1 MTNPEALKQM
11 TVAQLRAF
19 AKDSGISL
27 GTVTT
32 KADIVARISQAL
44 TELSAQ
50 NAQERDQQAAA
61 GAKPPV
67 RRAVIITDLGEE
79 PSAPPTPPRQ
89 RPQPPVPAAAPT
101 GPATPPKGN
110 KPAFT
115 LQGARAWHNP
125 HPFSTPQPPQAKYLP
140 PAGQAINTY
149 PLGQMPPGEVRPIAV
164 PTRPIPQTVSRFG
177 PSAARNEE
185 PPMQE
190 DSSRVIRP
198 EPFAA
203 QGVRRYPIR
212 RQEYQQG
219 TLTQSAFP
227 PQDPGYPT
235 VRPQPA
241 YPGSYQRPATIE
253 PAPEPVDEH
262 AYPSSPLRP
271 REPGREATGV
281 NPAVPEMLATGD
293 CGDGAGVLE
302 IHSDGYGFLRA
313 GNYLPGKNDV
323 YVSNAQIRRFR
334 LRDGDYVEGNTRP
347 QRDNDRYAA
356 MLYITHINGEEAE
369 EVANR
374 KDFDALTPV
383 YPDRRIHLSSASEGD
398 MVLRLID
405 LFAPIG
411 FGQRAMI
418 VAAPKAG
425 KTTILRKIALAIRNQ
440 HPDIHLMVLL
450 VDERPEEVTDLKESI
465 GGDVLYSTFDEP
477 AESHVRVSELV
488 LERAMRLVE
497 QGKDVVLLMD
507 SLTRLSRAY
516 NTLAPS
522 SARVMSGGLAAGVL
536 NKPKRFFGAARN
548 MREGGSL
555 TIIAT
560 ALVGTGSR
568 MDDVIFE
575 EFKGTGNME
584 LTLDRGL
591 SEMRVFPAVSIARS
605 GTRHDEL
612 LLTPQEA
619 QVAGKVRTLV
629 AGTTEQEGISLILS
643 MMDKTRDNADF
654 VARYDEWIKL
664 MKGGNR

>member
-1 MTNPEALKQM
+1 MTNPEALQAM
-11 TVAQLRAF
+11 TRVQLRAF
-19 AKDSGISL
+19 AKENGITL
-27 GTVTT
+27 GAITA
-32 KADIVARISQAL
+32 KADIVERISQAL
-44 TELSAQ
+44 KELPAQ
-50 NAQERDQQAAA
+50 REQEREQEKAAEP
-61 GAKPPV
+61 KPPV
-67 RRAVIITDLGEE
+67 RRAVIITDSGEE
-79 PSAPPTPPRQ
+79 PSAPPPPPRP
-89 RPQPPVPAAAPT
+89 RPQPAASASSGT
-101 GPATPPKGN
+101 EATPPKGN

-125 HPFSTPQPPQAKYLP
+125 HPFTSPQPPQPKYLP
-140 PAGQAINTY
+140 QPGQAITTY
-149 PLGQMPPGEVRPIAV
+149 PLGQVPGGDGQPIVV
-164 PTRPIPQTVSRFG
+164 PTRQIPQTVSRFG
-177 PSAARNEE
+177 PSAARQEE
-185 PPMQE
+185 PARQE
-190 DSSRVIRP
+190 DIMRTLRP
-198 EPFAA
+198 EPYTA

-212 RQEYQQG
+212 RQEYQRG
-219 TLTQSAFP
+219 GITPPAFP
-227 PQDPGYPT
+227 PQEQSYAP

-241 YPGSYQRPATIE
+241 YPNYQRPATIE
-253 PAPEPVDEH
+253 PASESVDER

-271 REPGREATGV
+271 RDPVGLS
-281 NPAVPEMLATGD
+281 PAVPEMLATGD
-293 CGDGAGVLE
+293 VGDGAGVLE

-334 LRDGDYVEGNTRP
+334 LRDGDFVEGKTRP

-356 MLYITHINGEEAE
+356 MLYITRINGEEAE
-369 EVANR
+369 AVTPR
-374 KDFDALTPV
+374 KDFDELTPV
-383 YPDRRIHLSSASEGD
+383 YPDRKIQLSSEAEGD

-425 KTTILRKIALAIRNQ
+425 KTTILRKIALAIRHQ

-450 VDERPEEVTDLKESI
+450 VDERPEEVTDLKETI

-497 QGKDVVLLMD
+497 QGKDVVVLMD

-522 SARVMSGGLAAGVL
+522 SARVMSGGLAAGAL

-612 LLTPQEA
+612 LLSEQER
-619 QVAGKVRTLV
+619 QVTNKVRAMV
-629 AGTTEQEGISLILS
+629 SGSSEQEGISLILS

-654 VARYDEWIKL
+654 VARYDDWIAL